1 MESLAIFFSIV
12 FIGLLFLGLLG
23 PVLAVLFRKNK
34 IGKYWVLSYL
44 VVLGGLTV
52 LALLGSAALGAIPL
66 LGLAITAAMAF
77 WPRANK

>member
-1 MESLAIFFSIV
+1 LESLAIFFSIV

-66 LGLAITAAMAF
+66 LGLAVTAAMAF

>member
-44 VVLGGLTV
+44 FVLGGLTV

>member
-1 MESLAIFFSIV
+1 VESLAIFFSIV

>member
-1 MESLAIFFSIV
+1 LESLAIFFSIV

>member
-1 MESLAIFFSIV
+1 VESLAIFFSIV

-23 PVLAVLFRKNK
+23 PVLAVLFRTNK